1 MKALTKWRFSQVYIS
16 FGEQIV
22 SSDKTLVYLTIERV
36 ADRHYGNYSL
46 RAGNMVGSDMTTVTL
61 SRTVGD
67 KSSGDSA
74 RGRQQQRD
82 AHAVAA
88 DDADH
93 FRSHPAPSGGHR
105 QG

>member
-1 MKALTKWRFSQVYIS
+1 MP
-16 FGEQIV
+16 GEQIV
-22 SSDKTLVYLTIERV
+22 SSDTTLVYLTIKRV
-36 ADRHYGNYSL
+36 VDRHYGNYSL
-46 RAGNMVGSDMTTVTL
+46 RAGNMVGSAMTTVTL

-67 KSSGDSA
+67 KSSSGDNA

-93 FRSHPAPSGGHR
+93 FRSHQAPSGGHR

>member
-1 MKALTKWRFSQVYIS
+1 
-16 FGEQIV
+16 
-22 SSDKTLVYLTIERV
+22 VYLTINHV

-67 KSSGDSA
+67 KSSSGDNV

-93 FRSHPAPSGGHR
+93 FRSHLAPSGGHR
-105 QG
+105 HG